1 MINKISAPGK
11 VLGAAVL
18 IALTS
23 GCATAPQTLYN
34 WGSYQ
39 NQLYASL
46 KADTSPDK
54 QILEMEKTLQTRK
67 SDQPMAPGFHAHLG
81 MLYGDVGRRAEMCE
95 QFKTEKQLFPESAQF
110 MDFLLAK
117 AEPKAALKAEP
128 KGAK

>member
-1 MINKISAPGK
+1 MNNKRSAPGK
-11 VLGAAVL
+11 MLGAAVL
-18 IALTS
+18 IAFMS
-23 GCATAPQTLYN
+23 GCASAPQTLYN

-39 NQLYASL
+39 NQLYARF
-46 KADTSPDK
+46 KADTSPDA
-54 QILEMEKTLQTRK
+54 QIQEMEKTLQTRK

-117 AEPKAALKAEP
+117 AEPKTEK

>member
-1 MINKISAPGK
+1 MNNNMFAPGRL
-11 VLGAAVL
+11 LGAALLVAML
-18 IALTS
+18 S
-23 GCATAPQTLYN
+23 GCVAQPKTLYN

-39 NQLYASL
+39 NQLYARF

-54 QILEMEKTLQTRK
+54 QIQEMEKTLQTRK

-95 QFKTEKQLFPESAQF
+95 QFKLEKQLFPESAQF

-117 AEPKAALKAEP
+117 AEPKTEK
-128 KGAK
+128 KDAK